1 VTIADVP
8 ASASDVMLRRLNH
21 VLAERFHIFHSTVQ
35 FEHLGCAISENGCAI
50 PVSAEAHEEHQH

>member
-1 VTIADVP
+1 
-8 ASASDVMLRRLNH
+8 MLRRLNH